1 MSDDIVVS
9 GGGSIAVASDEL
21 LWHAEQL
28 RVLTLEMREAI
39 ARLTVIDARVDGR
52 SVARAASVEEARRAE
67 DAIDSAL
74 RQFERVGVGAGEL
87 SRSLLSSAEA
97 YGAAEL
103 VATAASELVAGA
115 IADILGMFFP
125 LVLLWLLPALSTTVT
140 GLLIGSLLAPGGPKA
155 LIDRLPTML
164 KENSALVSNPV
175 VVALMRMAASTSDD
189 AVNGRLGIPPA
200 ISALLGDRGLG
211 LTGVDTTAAL
221 LTGLG
226 GGVGLLAESPV
237 RAARTGEVP
246 VRQAPSGMA
255 ERFDRVPEPESNGG
269 SQVRIERYS
278 AEGQPDRFEVYIAG
292 TVDFSPVAGDEP
304 WDMTSNIAG
313 VGGLPAGSYRAVVE
327 ALAEAGVTAESP
339 VQFTG
344 YSQGGLV
351 AAMLAASGD
360 YDTRGLVT
368 FGAPAGNVELPG
380 TFPVIAVEHA
390 EDIVP
395 ATGGDQVN
403 PSVVVARREL
413 YADAEVPTDMVFPA
427 HQRPSYASTAA
438 LLDEQHSPALTSA
451 MQSIASFAAGAT
463 AAEGTMYSAVRV
475 APVVA
480 SGGAGV

>member
-9 GGGSIAVASDEL
+9 GGGTIAVASDEL

-28 RVLTLEMREAI
+28 RVLTHEMREVT

-52 SVARAASVEEARRAE
+52 SLARTSAVAEARRAE

-74 RQFERVGVGAGEL
+74 RQFERVGIAAREL
-87 SRSLLSSAEA
+87 SRSLLASAEA
-97 YGAAEL
+97 YGAAEY

-125 LVLLWLLPALSTTVT
+125 LVLLWLFPALSTGVT

-175 VVALMRMAASTSDD
+175 VVALMRMAVSNSDD
-189 AVNGRLGIPPA
+189 VVNGRLGIPPQ

-226 GGVGLLAESPV
+226 GVGLLAESPV
-237 RAARTGEVP
+237 RASRAGEVP
-246 VRQAPSGMA
+246 VSQPPTGMA
-255 ERFDRVPEPESNGG
+255 DRFDRVPEPESNGG

-278 AEGQPDRFEVYIAG
+278 VEGEPDRFEVYIAG

-304 WDMTSNIAG
+304 WDMTSNVAG
-313 VGGLPAGSYRAVVE
+313 VAGLPAGSYRAVVE
-327 ALAEAGVTAESP
+327 ALAEAGITADSP

-351 AAMLAASGD
+351 ATMLAASGD
-360 YDTRGLVT
+360 YNTQGLVT

-380 TFPVIAVEHA
+380 TFPAIAVEHM

-403 PSVVVARREL
+403 PSVIVARREL
-413 YADAEVPTDMVFPA
+413 YADAEVPTDMIFPA
-427 HQRPSYASTAA
+427 HQRTSYADTAA

-451 MQSIASFAAGAT
+451 MQSITSFAAGAT